1 MDIMG
6 RPALEDLIRY
16 DMESSAYR
24 SADENVEHALSL
36 LQANETWF
44 AEHRAESFEIERG
57 SELSKVPQG
66 RPPQLQSCPN

>member
-16 DMESSAYR
+16 DMESRAYR

-36 LQANETWF
+36 LQAHEIWF
-44 AEHRAESFEIERG
+44 AEHRAESLEI
-57 SELSKVPQG
+57 
-66 RPPQLQSCPN
+66 

>member
-24 SADENVEHALSL
+24 TADENVEHALSL
-36 LQANETWF
+36 LQAHETWF
-44 AEHRAESFEIERG
+44 AEDRAESLEI
-57 SELSKVPQG
+57 
-66 RPPQLQSCPN
+66 